1 MGVHTVDVALEDLEH
16 DPHAVI
22 GRIREDHPVAWI
34 PALKGW
40 LITRRDLVRSMMRDA
55 ETFTV
60 DDPRFS
66 TAQVLGPSML
76 SLDGPEHQRHRGP
89 FAAAFRK
96 PEVQRDFA
104 DIVRSE
110 ARRLVRGIALNG
122 EAELRV
128 DLAGP
133 LAVNTITT
141 ALELVD
147 ADPAT
152 VRGWYDDIVDAVIR
166 TSTGQ
171 VVDDI
176 RPASVDHLAGHVRS
190 SIDAGASLVTAA
202 ARTLTMEEVVSNT
215 GVMMFGGIETVEGSI
230 ANAFVHLLTR
240 PEVLSELDADPALWT
255 AAVEESLRLEPSVV
269 QVDRF
274 ATRRVEVEGA
284 IIEEGDFVM
293 LSIAGANRDPSF
305 YPDPDTFDLHRENAR
320 TNLTF
325 AQGPHVCVGMHLAR
339 LEVRAALEAAFTAL
353 PGLTLTEPT
362 PITGLVFRKPVRVP
376 VMWSV

>member
-110 ARRLVRGIALNG
+110 ARRLVRGIALN
-122 EAELRV
+122 
-128 DLAGP
+128 
-133 LAVNTITT
+133 
-141 ALELVD
+141 
-147 ADPAT
+147 
-152 VRGWYDDIVDAVIR
+152 
-166 TSTGQ
+166 
-171 VVDDI
+171 
-176 RPASVDHLAGHVRS
+176 
-190 SIDAGASLVTAA
+190 
-202 ARTLTMEEVVSNT
+202 
-215 GVMMFGGIETVEGSI
+215 
-230 ANAFVHLLTR
+230 
-240 PEVLSELDADPALWT
+240 
-255 AAVEESLRLEPSVV
+255 
-269 QVDRF
+269 
-274 ATRRVEVEGA
+274 
-284 IIEEGDFVM
+284 
-293 LSIAGANRDPSF
+293 
-305 YPDPDTFDLHRENAR
+305 
-320 TNLTF
+320 
-325 AQGPHVCVGMHLAR
+325 
-339 LEVRAALEAAFTAL
+339 
-353 PGLTLTEPT
+353 
-362 PITGLVFRKPVRVP
+362 
-376 VMWSV
+376 